1 MKEIYVID
9 YDLPQDTGRRQ
20 FYRHLKRIL
29 KDCHWKKSSQSVI
42 LVDNVSA
49 AFDILQL
56 AKAYNAR
63 YASAYKAVPSPGPSF
78 KDEHH
83 RMDKRSKG

>member
-9 YDLPQDTGRRQ
+9 YDLPQDKRRRQ

-29 KDCHWKKSSQSVI
+29 KDCHWKRSSQSVI
-42 LVDNVSA
+42 LVDDHTV

-56 AKAYNAR
+56 ARAYNASC
-63 YASAYKAVPSPGPSF
+63 ASMYKAISYS
-78 KDEHH
+78 
-83 RMDKRSKG
+83 S